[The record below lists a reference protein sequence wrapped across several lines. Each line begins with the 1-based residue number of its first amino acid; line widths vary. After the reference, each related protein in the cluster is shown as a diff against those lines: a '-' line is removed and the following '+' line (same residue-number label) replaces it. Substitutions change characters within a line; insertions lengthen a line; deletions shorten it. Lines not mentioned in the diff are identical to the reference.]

1 MRPNINVFVYRPRQV
16 ILAKRSPRK
25 NTLHFVRLAPN
36 QSRQLGMMAMAALV
50 IGLGLTHFTHI
61 RIVELRAKVDQ
72 LQTRNTVIA
81 DKNNRLVAAGAQE
94 ASKTQVVAMAK
105 RKLKLFEPDQG
116 QVRRISL

>member
-36 QSRQLGMMAMAALV
+36 QCKRLGLMVMAALV
-50 IGLGLTHFTHI
+50 IGQGLTHFSHVKVI
-61 RIVELRAKVDQ
+61 ELQAKIDQ
-72 LQTRNTVIA
+72 LQTSNTIIA
-81 DKNNRLVAAGAQE
+81 DKNNRLVAAGAQQ
-94 ASKTQVVAMAK
+94 ASKAQVVALAK

-116 QVRRISL
+116 QVRRM